1 MKHRLTL
8 DYALGRGALAP
19 YLDALADGVALA
31 GHCPHCDRTHFP
43 PERRC
48 QCAQGGSKGATPDPI
63 RLTGQARIIFRTDG
77 PAGSFAL
84 AQFQGAD
91 NQTVC
96 RIANPQGSCGEARL
110 VASDDGKPGIVVE
123 ITGETIGTTE
133 TTE

>member
-8 DYALGRGALAP
+8 DYALGRGVLAP
-19 YLDALADGVALA
+19 YLDALIEGVALA
-31 GHCPHCDRTHFP
+31 GHCPHCGRTSFP

-48 QCAQGGSKGATPDPI
+48 RCTQGGGDDTAPGWV
-63 RLTGQARIIFRTDG
+63 RLTGQAHILFRTDG
-77 PAGSFAL
+77 LAGSFAL
-84 AQFQGAD
+84 AQFDGAD

-96 RIANPQGSCGEARL
+96 RIANPPGNGSEARL

-123 ITGETIGTTE
+123 ITGETIE